1 MVTSKSR
8 YKNRDPYNCPMTLA
22 IEKIGGRWK
31 PIILFYLTNG
41 RRRFGQLA
49 ATVPKI
55 SKKVLTQQ
63 LKILERDGLITRKPS
78 LIASRTVEYAL
89 TDLGM
94 SAVPLLQEICD
105 WGQSHVSIKI
115 QEASTALVS

>member
-8 YKNRDPYNCPMTLA
+8 SKNKDPYNCPMTSA

-31 PIILFYLTNG
+31 PIILFYLTHG
-41 RRRFGQLA
+41 TRRFGQLA

-63 LKILERDGLITRKPS
+63 LKMLERDGLITRKS
-78 LIASRTVEYAL
+78 STTSTRIVEYAL
-89 TDLGM
+89 TDFGKT
-94 SAVPLLQEICD
+94 AIPLLQGICD
-105 WGQSHVSIKI
+105 WGQAYVLDHGSSVDA
-115 QEASTALVS
+115 Q

>member
-1 MVTSKSR
+1 MVTTKSR
-8 YKNRDPYNCPMTLA
+8 YKNKDPYNCPMTSA

-41 RRRFGQLA
+41 SRRFGQLA

-63 LKILERDGLITRKPS
+63 LKILERDGLITRTPT
-78 LIASRTVEYAL
+78 IASTRAVEYAL
-89 TDLGM
+89 TDFGKT
-94 SAVPLLQEICD
+94 AVPLLQEICN
-105 WGQSHVSIKI
+105 WGQAHVL
-115 QEASTALVS
+115 LVTPLTVPD